1 MSWDIYLVR
10 TKTNTEPE
18 HLIPEENMV
27 KFTREEIIRELVVL
41 ARDLNLKAEDLE
53 AKYVHLRGEG
63 WSIEFNF
70 WEGLEPYRTID
81 MAVRGVKQPTEVLS
95 RLKKDLKA
103 RIVDMCAGGFWEE
116 GGTSGF
122 DEWKVL
128 NDKAARSLLG
138 EDTMGEKKSETEN

>member
-10 TKTNTEPE
+10 TETNTEPE

-53 AKYVHLRGEG
+53 AKYVHLRGG
-63 WSIEFNF
+63 DWSIEFNF
-70 WEGLEPYRTID
+70 WDDLEPYSTID
-81 MAVRGVKQPTEVLS
+81 MEVRGGKLPTEVLS

-103 RIVDMCAGGFWEE
+103 RIVDMCAGEFWEE
-116 GGTSGF
+116 EGASGF
-122 DEWKVL
+122 SEWKAL
-128 NDKAARSLLG
+128 NDKVARGLKG
-138 EDTMGEKKSETEN
+138 I